1 MNEQKLQ
8 EQVALGRDAEIARR
22 MTEKVCKELEVECWN
37 TFKISDV
44 HDSEGHA
51 SLRYYLKVLTDFRE
65 RIDQYIIAG
74 KSAQAEISHG
84 AKQNESS

>member
-8 EQVALGRDAEIARR
+8 EQVALGQIIGFVGDRGD
-22 MTEKVCKELEVECWN
+22 C
-37 TFKISDV
+37 
-44 HDSEGHA
+44 
-51 SLRYYLKVLTDFRE
+51 RE